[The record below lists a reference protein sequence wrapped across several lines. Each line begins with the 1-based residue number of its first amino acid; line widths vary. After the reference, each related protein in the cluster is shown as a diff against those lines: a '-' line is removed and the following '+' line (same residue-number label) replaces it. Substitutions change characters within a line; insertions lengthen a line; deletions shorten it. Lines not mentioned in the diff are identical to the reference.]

1 MPPSAPTGPPAQEQE
16 WQPPLVFDEYQLLWM
31 LGRGGMGAVYLGHD
45 KLLDRPVAI
54 KFLSSVVRDQ
64 KLRERYLTEA
74 RTAARLQHSNVVT
87 IHRVGE
93 IDGRLYIVTEYVR
106 GQTLDSLAKPMPW
119 QHALELGLG
128 LARGLAE
135 AHRRGVLHRDIKPG
149 NAILADTGETKL
161 LDFGLAKFLEN
172 SQPLPS
178 SLLPPTASSSSDS
191 LKAPTLDFSDP
202 QTAAAAQGQPGP
214 RSARVVVKAG
224 RIGKARWVSDEPR
237 RHDGRS
243 SGGYRRLAPA
253 SSIKGTP
260 MYMAPEVLS
269 GMEATRRSDIYSMGA
284 LLFELAAGVPP
295 HYDVPLDQLMSV
307 VPHRDAPPLS
317 HIAPGIDPRF
327 AAVIDRCLRR
337 NPGERFATGELLL
350 EALEHIAPSSSQSM
364 PEGNPY
370 RGLWPFDAEH
380 RSLYFGR
387 RGETGTVLERLRS
400 EPGVL
405 VAGDSGVGKSSFCQA
420 GLLPLVQD
428 GLIEQTREWMYVCI
442 TPGRQ
447 PFRRLLDGLAAVL
460 RDGKSPSGSTVQWEQ
475 RLQGS
480 PETLAEQID
489 HLLPANKSLLLLI
502 DQLEEILAASTE
514 ELQKFAR
521 AIGSLHR
528 MQSRWRLI
536 ASLRSTHI
544 AKLAAVHGMAEWIDS
559 SLYRLRPLSLER
571 LREAITGPAHA
582 KGFLF
587 QSQVVVDQL
596 AEQTALHAGGLP
608 LLALT
613 LAELWEARVGNA
625 ISETALAA
633 IGGLSGAITR
643 HADHVLGTLLGERR
657 QLARRLLC
665 ALGRPHTSL
674 SLLDLGAE
682 DAPTHSV
689 LETLVRSRLVF
700 ERATPDGPRYELAHA
715 ALYQSWPTLQRWMSD
730 PRVSDPSQPAIS
742 PSTQSLPSA
751 QPRRRVLLA
760 LLGSGIAATAAYGV
774 HHAHSMRART
784 AQVAQL
790 VKQAQS
796 EIQAARD
803 LHHQQQIL
811 RERSLQAFIDRQIDE
826 ALHLQAEAHKDA
838 QSADRAFARAGNQL
852 ETALHIEGTQEALR
866 TALANVLHERAIVAE
881 AAQQEM
887 LLEDLLQR
895 LALHDTDGSRRQL
908 WQQPARLS
916 LTSSPHV
923 TSVHVMRYR
932 EAGSHA
938 WQEQGTWSLGTTPI
952 PKSELQAGAY
962 VLRCS
967 APGFQDRLIAVLLS
981 RGSERSLQIVLPK
994 QGSTP

>member
-1 MPPSAPTGPPAQEQE
+1 MPPSSPTGSPAQEQE

-54 KFLSSVVRDQ
+54 KFLSSVVREQ

-106 GQTLDSLAKPMPW
+106 GQTLDSLAKPVPW
-119 QHALELGLG
+119 QQALELGMG

-172 SQPLPS
+172 SQPLPTT
-178 SLLPPTASSSSDS
+178 LIPPAASSSSDS

-202 QTAAAAQGQPGP
+202 STATAAQADPSKGAARLIVKPG
-214 RSARVVVKAG
+214 RV
-224 RIGKARWVSDEPR
+224 GKTRWVSEDAR

-269 GMEATRRSDIYSMGA
+269 GLEATRRSDIYSMGA

-295 HYDVPLDQLMSV
+295 YYDVPLDQLMAI

-337 NPGERFATGELLL
+337 NPGERFATGEQLL

-370 RGLWPFDAEH
+370 RGLWPFDSEH

-387 RGETGTVLERLRS
+387 RGETGTVLERLRT

-405 VAGDSGVGKSSFCQA
+405 VAGDSGVGKSSFCHA

-428 GLIEQTREWMYVCI
+428 GLIEQANEWVSVCI

-447 PFRRLLDGLAAVL
+447 PWRRLIDGLAGAFNNT
-460 RDGKSPSGSTVQWEQ
+460 KSASGSSWQWGQ

-480 PETLAEQID
+480 PEALAEQLEQ
-489 HLLPANKSLLLLI
+489 LLPANKSLLLVI
-502 DQLEEILAASTE
+502 DQLEEVLTAAPE
-514 ELQKFAR
+514 EAQRFGR
-521 AIGSLHR
+521 ALGSLHR
-528 MQSRWRLI
+528 VQTKWRLI

-544 AKLAAVHGMAEWIDS
+544 AKLASLSGMAEWVDS

-571 LREAITGPAHA
+571 LREAISGPAHA

-587 QSQVVVDQL
+587 QSPTLVDQL
-596 AEQTALHAGGLP
+596 AEQTAEHAGGLP

-613 LAELWEARVGNA
+613 LAELWEARAGNA
-625 ISETALAA
+625 ITDTALSA
-633 IGGLSGAITR
+633 IGGLSGAISR
-643 HADHVLGTLLGERR
+643 HADHVVGTLLGERR

-674 SLLDLGAE
+674 SPLELGAE
-682 DAPTHSV
+682 DAQTTSV
-689 LETLVRSRLVF
+689 LDTLVRARLVF
-700 ERATPDGPRYELAHA
+700 ERATPDGPRYELAHTS
-715 ALYQSWPTLQRWMSD
+715 LYQSWPTLQRWMTD
-730 PRVSDPSQPAIS
+730 PRVSDPAQPALS
-742 PSTQSLPSA
+742 PSTQSLLSS
-751 QPRRRVLLA
+751 QPRRRLLLA
-760 LLGSGIAATAAYGV
+760 LLGAGLAATAGYGFY
-774 HHAHSMRART
+774 HLHSQRTRA
-784 AQVAQL
+784 AQVMQL
-790 VKQAQS
+790 WQQAQNELRVAQS
-796 EIQAARD
+796 MYTQ
-803 LHHQQQIL
+803 LQSL
-811 RERSLQAFIDRQIDE
+811 RERSLQAFVDRQLDE
-826 ALHLQAEAHKDA
+826 AHRLQDDARKCA
-838 QSADRAFARAGNQL
+838 QSAERSFARAGNQL
-852 ETALHIEGTQEALR
+852 EIALHVDGSSESLR
-866 TALANVLHERAIVAE
+866 SALANVLHERALVAE
-881 AAQQEM
+881 SAQQDL

-895 LALHDTDGSRRQL
+895 LALHDADGSRHQR

-916 LTSSPHV
+916 ISTSPHV
-923 TSVHVMRYR
+923 LTVQATRYS
-932 EAGSHA
+932 EASGHG
-938 WQEQGTWSLGTTPI
+938 WQAHSTWSLGTTPL

-967 APGFQDRLIAVLLS
+967 APGYQDRLVAVLLS
-981 RGSERSLQIVLPK
+981 RGSERPLQIVLPK
-994 QGSTP
+994 QGNTP

>member
-1 MPPSAPTGPPAQEQE
+1 MPPSTPTGTPAQEQD

-54 KFLSSVVRDQ
+54 KFLKTVVHDQ

-106 GQTLDSLAKPMPW
+106 GQTLDSLAKPVPW
-119 QHALELGLG
+119 QQALELGLG
-128 LARGLAE
+128 LSRGLAE

-149 NAILADTGETKL
+149 NAILADNGETKL

-178 SLLPPTASSSSDS
+178 SLIQQAASSSSDS

-202 QTAAAAQGQPGP
+202 QTASAAQGEPAKVV
-214 RSARVVVKAG
+214 ARVVVKGG
-224 RIGKARWVSDEPR
+224 RVGKARWVSDNPR
-237 RHDGRS
+237 RQDGRS

-269 GMEATRRSDIYSMGA
+269 GLEATRRSDIYSMGA

-337 NPGERFATGELLL
+337 NPGERFATGEQLLD
-350 EALEHIAPSSSQSM
+350 ALEHIAPSSEQAM

-370 RGLWPFDAEH
+370 RGLWPFDSEH
-380 RSLYFGR
+380 RALYFGR
-387 RGETGTVLERLRS
+387 RGETGTVLERLRT

-405 VAGDSGVGKSSFCQA
+405 VAGDSGVGKSSFCHA

-428 GLIEQTREWMYVCI
+428 GLIEQANDWVSVCI

-447 PFRRLLDGLAAVL
+447 PWRRLLDGLTSAFSDNKA
-460 RDGKSPSGSTVQWEQ
+460 SSASSWQWGQ
-475 RLQGS
+475 RLQNA
-480 PETLAEQID
+480 PESLADQLA
-489 HLLPANKSLLLLI
+489 HLLPANKSLLLVI
-502 DQLEEILAASTE
+502 DQLEEVLAAAPE
-514 ELQKFAR
+514 EAQRFAR
-521 AIGSLHR
+521 ALGSLHR
-528 MQSRWRLI
+528 PQTRWRVI
-536 ASLRSTHI
+536 ASLRSSHI
-544 AKLAAVHGMAEWIDS
+544 GKLATLPGMAEWIDS

-587 QSQVVVDQL
+587 QNPTVVDQL
-596 AEQTALHAGGLP
+596 AERTVEHAGGLP

-613 LAELWEARVGNA
+613 LAELWEARAGNA
-625 ISETALAA
+625 ITDAALSA
-633 IGGLSGAITR
+633 IGGLSGAIAR
-643 HADHVLGTLLGERR
+643 HADHVVGTLMGDRR
-657 QLARRLLC
+657 QTARRLLC

-674 SLLDLGAE
+674 SQLDLGAD
-682 DAPTHSV
+682 DAQVTGV
-689 LETLVRSRLVF
+689 LETLVRTRLVF

-730 PRVSDPSQPAIS
+730 PRISDPSQPALS
-742 PSTQSLPSA
+742 PSTQSLPSS
-751 QPRRRVLLA
+751 QPRRRVLFA
-760 LLGSGIAATAAYGV
+760 LLAGGLLAASGYAAYFV
-774 HHAHSMRART
+774 HAQRTRAGTVAQLRQQAQLELRT
-784 AQVAQL
+784 AQGL
-790 VKQAQS
+790 YS
-796 EIQAARD
+796 
-803 LHHQQQIL
+803 QQQSF
-811 RERSLQAFIDRQIDE
+811 RERSLQAFAERRLDE
-826 ALHLQAEAHKDA
+826 ASRLQEEARRCA
-838 QSADRAFARAGNQL
+838 QSAERAFARAGNQL
-852 ETALHIEGTQEALR
+852 EIALHIDGAQSTLR
-866 TALANVLHERAIVAE
+866 GALADVLHERALVAE
-881 AAQQEM
+881 AAQQDL

-895 LALHDTDGSRRQL
+895 LTLHDADGSRRQR

-916 LTSSPHV
+916 ITTSPPV
-923 TSVHVMRYR
+923 LAVQATRYI
-932 EAGSHA
+932 ETGSHG
-938 WQEQGTWSLGTTPI
+938 WQEQSTWSLGTTPL

-967 APGFQDRLIAVLLS
+967 WPGYEERLVAVLLS
-981 RGSERSLQIVLPK
+981 RGSDRPLQIVLPK